1 MKQNKPICYLIC
13 GFLGAGK
20 TTYSKK
26 LAQQTNAIHLNADE
40 WCMKLFKKEEY
51 EKNWENCFLKTMEHL
66 WEQAHT
72 FSKQGLSIIFDIG
85 FWDKQSRI
93 DASNKATS
101 LGFTPIIYYIYAPDD
116 ILKERISKRPG
127 AIAEHN
133 IKHFDEIKKYFQEPD
148 EDEKFVKINTS
159 NNNSN

>member
-1 MKQNKPICYLIC
+1 MQSKPICYLIC

-51 EKNWENCFLKTMEHL
+51 EKNWEGCFLKTMEYL
-66 WEQAHT
+66 WEQAHI
-72 FSKQGLSIIFDIG
+72 FSKQGQSIIFDIG
-85 FWDKQSRI
+85 FWSKQSRNE
-93 DASNKATS
+93 ASAKAIE
-101 LGFTPIIYYIYAPDD
+101 LGFTPIIYYVYAPDD
-116 ILKERISKRPG
+116 TLKERIAKRPG

-133 IKHFDEIKKYFQEPD
+133 IKHFNEIKKYFEEPD
-148 EDEKFVKINTS
+148 KSENYIKINTEETQS
-159 NNNSN
+159 N